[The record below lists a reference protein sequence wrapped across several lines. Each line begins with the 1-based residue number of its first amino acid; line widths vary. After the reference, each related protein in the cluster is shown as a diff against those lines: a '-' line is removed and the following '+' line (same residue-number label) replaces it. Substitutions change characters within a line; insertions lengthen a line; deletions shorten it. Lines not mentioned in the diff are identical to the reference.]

1 VYVIEPHSVTSHSL
15 VADFFHQEKGPL
27 AFDLIDHLLREGRR
41 VIVVGEVQMDASR
54 NLKTLGNLFNLEL
67 TKFVL
72 SSSLVSND

>member
-1 VYVIEPHSVTSHSL
+1 M
-15 VADFFHQEKGPL
+15 